1 MRFTVVSFPHWPLTA
16 KGISSSTPAA
26 TVVAGKI
33 SVTTPAARGAGVT
46 LGQRRREALRCCPEL
61 QLLESD
67 PAGES
72 QSFLPVLDALYRVV
86 ARIETS
92 TPGLVAFN
100 SVEPVRFYG
109 SEEAVLHQICAALD
123 HLDPLTHE
131 GTHIPIIES
140 YRVGCADSRFAAQLA
155 GDTNQP
161 IVAPGQ
167 TADFLS
173 DYRIETLGHPDFA
186 TLAHRLG
193 IHTIGQFAQLSHRSV
208 ATRFGA
214 SVAAAHVIAQG
225 TDPVP
230 LTHYVPVSPV
240 VRQIELDPPVQRTDM
255 AAFAAKQLADDL
267 TQEMTAQ
274 GCGCTG
280 VVIELE
286 TEHGES
292 DSRRWHTSIGFDA
305 ESIVERV
312 RWQLGGWLDDRRKDR
327 PTAGMS
333 LIRITVLEVADSADL
348 QLGLWGELSSSDR
361 RAMRGLDRLRG
372 LLGDEAV
379 FTARVNGG
387 RDPAA
392 ATSLSPW
399 GHDHHAAPE
408 IGPWPGQIP
417 QPSPSIVYPQPI
429 SVQVSGTHGPIGVSA
444 RGRLTE
450 QPKTLRITP
459 QTALEVTGWAGPW
472 LADELWWESNRHR
485 RLARI
490 QMTVREFD
498 GTQRAYLLRVQA
510 GQWHI
515 EAAYD

>member
-16 KGISSSTPAA
+16 NGVSSSTPAA
-26 TVVAGKI
+26 TVTAGKI
-33 SVTTPAARGAGVT
+33 ATSTPAARAAGIV

-61 QLLESD
+61 QIVESD
-67 PAGES
+67 PEGEA
-72 QSFLPVLDALYRVV
+72 QAFLPILDALYRVV
-86 ARIETS
+86 ARIETN
-92 TPGLVAFN
+92 TPGLIAFN

-109 SEEAVLHQICAALD
+109 SEQTVLHQICTALD
-123 HLDPLTHE
+123 SLDPLE
-131 GTHIPIIES
+131 YEKVRIPITDS

-155 GDTNQP
+155 GDTDHP
-161 IVAPGQ
+161 IVAACR
-167 TADFLS
+167 TAEFLS
-173 DYRIETLGHPDFA
+173 DYPIEAFGQPDFA

-208 ATRFGA
+208 ATRFGV

-230 LTHYVPVSPV
+230 LTHYVPISPV
-240 VRQIELDPPVQRTDM
+240 VRQMELDPPVQRTDM

-267 TQEMTAQ
+267 TQELTAQ

-280 VVIELE
+280 VAIELE

-312 RWQLGGWLDDRRKDR
+312 RWQLGGWLDEKRHDR
-327 PTAGMS
+327 PTAGIS
-333 LIRITVLEVADSADL
+333 LIRITVMEVADSADL
-348 QLGLWGELSSSDR
+348 QLGLWGELSSNDR

-379 FTARVNGG
+379 FTARINGG
-387 RDPAA
+387 RDPVSAASLCSWGHNHTEAA
-392 ATSLSPW
+392 A
-399 GHDHHAAPE
+399 

-417 QPSPSIVYPQPI
+417 QPSPSVIYPQPI
-429 SVQVSGTHGPIGVSA
+429 SVQVSGANGPIGVSA

-450 QPKTLRITP
+450 QPKTLQITP
-459 QTALEVTGWAGPW
+459 HTTLEVTSWAGPW
-472 LADELWWESNRHR
+472 LADELWWESDRHR

-490 QMTVREFD
+490 QMIVRDFD

-510 GQWHI
+510 GRWHI